1 MRAISVSTC
10 VLTVLVTICF
20 NALAQ
25 DEGKDAIRKKLEAE
39 YQLTKTNYDKTDIVT
54 AGSIVV
60 LQKDKVLMLAASSSA
75 NPCKNTY
82 KDGVITQNKPCA
94 ANEKLKKVPSFLR
107 NRVPGSSSVPDSPAS
122 HTFVTGEKFWVTS
135 IVVKDDPKDRGI
147 YFDFF
152 TDEIGDAKTRFSTSL
167 VIPFGAFTPTPD
179 QALKLVHEVITVAP
193 AEDAKD
199 SDKKD
204 SDKKGK
210 PQPASQ
216 GGEQAAAT
224 PPNQPAA
231 APAAAAPEAP
241 PPPIEAPP
249 PPPADP
255 TNIAEGQTIDEVV
268 KAMGQPL
275 HIANVGTKVIYSY
288 KDLKVTF
295 VNGKV
300 KDIQ

>member
-1 MRAISVSTC
+1 MRAISISTC
-10 VLTVLVTICF
+10 VLTVLVTVCS
-20 NALAQ
+20 NAFAQ
-25 DEGKDAIRKKLEAE
+25 DEGADAIRKKLEAE
-39 YQLTKTNYDKTDIVT
+39 YQITKTNYDKTDIVT

-94 ANEKLKKVPSFLR
+94 ANEKLKKVPGFLK
-107 NRVPGSSSVPDSPAS
+107 NRIPGSSSVPDAPAS

-135 IVVKDDPKDRGI
+135 IVVKDDSKNRGI
-147 YFDFF
+147 TLGFF
-152 TDEIGDAKTRFSTSL
+152 TDEIGDAKTRFSTEL
-167 VIPFGAFTPTPD
+167 LIPFGAFMPTPD

-204 SDKKGK
+204 GDKQGK
-210 PQPASQ
+210 QQPAAQ
-216 GGEQAAAT
+216 GGEQAAA
-224 PPNQPAA
+224 PSQPAA

-255 TNIAEGQTIDEVV
+255 VNIAEGQTIDEVV

-275 HIANVGTKVIYSY
+275 RIVNVGTKVIYSY

-300 KDIQ
+300 KDVQ